1 MARDLGVSTPTLFAF
16 FSIALILS
24 ALLGPRVGQAIDR
37 WGGRAVLMVSSL
49 IFALGLGTLAV
60 ARSPTG
66 LLMAWVILGIG
77 MGIGLYEAAF
87 ASLVRL
93 YGHDARGVITGVT
106 LIAGFASTIGWPM
119 TAWFEAEIGWRG
131 ACWTWAGIHLLL
143 GLPLNATLRKTRATA
158 ITTPPMAQRAIGGAH
173 NTRLSA
179 WLLAFTFAAT
189 GFVSTA
195 MATHLPRLLQVHG
208 ADLAAAVLVGAMVGP
223 AQVAGRLF
231 EFTILRRVHPL
242 TSARIAS
249 VLPPLGAGLFALL
262 GTPLVA
268 AFALLHGAGN
278 GMLTIAKGT
287 LPLAL
292 YGPAAY
298 GRRQGLLMAPA
309 RIAQALAPWLF
320 GLWLEHLGVSVM
332 WVLVSIG
339 LAAFGGLLLLG
350 KTSR

>member
-1 MARDLGVSTPTLFAF
+1 
-16 FSIALILS
+16 
-24 ALLGPRVGQAIDR
+24 
-37 WGGRAVLMVSSL
+37 
-49 IFALGLGTLAV
+49 
-60 ARSPTG
+60 
-66 LLMAWVILGIG
+66 
-77 MGIGLYEAAF
+77 
-87 ASLVRL
+87 
-93 YGHDARGVITGVT
+93 
-106 LIAGFASTIGWPM
+106 
-119 TAWFEAEIGWRG
+119 
-131 ACWTWAGIHLLL
+131 
-143 GLPLNATLRKTRATA
+143 
-158 ITTPPMAQRAIGGAH
+158 
-173 NTRLSA
+173 
-179 WLLAFTFAAT
+179 
-189 GFVSTA
+189 
-195 MATHLPRLLQVHG
+195 
-208 ADLAAAVLVGAMVGP
+208 MVGP

-278 GMLTIAKGT
+278 GMLTIAKDT
-287 LPLAL
+287 PPLAL
-292 YGPAAY
+292 YGPAGY

-320 GLWLEHLGVSVM
+320 GLWLEHLGASVM